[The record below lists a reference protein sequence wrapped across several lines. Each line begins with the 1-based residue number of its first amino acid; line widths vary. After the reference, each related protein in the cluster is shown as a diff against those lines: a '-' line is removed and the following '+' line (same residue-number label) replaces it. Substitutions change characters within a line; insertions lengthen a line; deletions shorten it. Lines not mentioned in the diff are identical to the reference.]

1 MIAASRIQ
9 ELATQRFEQ
18 AVENRRHLHQNPEL
32 SFEEEN
38 TARYIASALE
48 ARGIEKID
56 RGVGGNGVVATITGA
71 EEGPAIALRAD
82 IDALPIQEVPGR
94 SYGSTNSGVMH
105 ACGHDGH
112 TSSLLLCASV
122 LHAVQEELPG
132 TVKLM
137 FQPAEERIPGGA
149 QAMIRDG
156 VLESPLVHAVLGQ
169 HVNPDLEVG
178 TVGFCPGLF
187 MASADDVYITIEG
200 KGAHAAKPHLGIDP
214 VAVAS
219 NIIVSLQQIVSR
231 NANPIV
237 PSVLTFGRFIADG
250 ATNVIPNTVEIEG
263 TFRTIDPAWRDA
275 ALERIER
282 AVKAQ
287 AEALGARATV
297 RIDRGYPPLVNDEP
311 LTSASRRRA
320 VEYLGKEHVV
330 DLPPAMWAEDF
341 SYFGLERPACFYNL
355 GVRNENRG
363 IIHQVHTPEFDLDEQ
378 ALRVG
383 GGLMAWLAI
392 GALEELDSS
401 GLRNRSAS
409 S

>member
-1 MIAASRIQ
+1 MISASRIQ
-9 ELATQRFEQ
+9 DLATERFEQ
-18 AVENRRHLHQNPEL
+18 ALENRRHLHQHPEL
-32 SFEEEN
+32 SFEEHH
-38 TARYIASALE
+38 TANYIAKALE
-48 ARGIEKID
+48 ARGIEGIE
-56 RGVGGNGVVATITGA
+56 RGVGGNGVVATIAGR
-71 EEGPAIALRAD
+71 EDGPVVALRAD

-94 SYGSTNSGVMH
+94 SYGSTRAGVMH

-112 TSSLLLCASV
+112 TSSLLLCASI
-122 LHAVQEELPG
+122 LQAVRDELPG

-156 VLESPLVHAVLGQ
+156 VLESPHVQAVLGQ
-169 HVNPDLEVG
+169 HVNPDLQVG

-200 KGAHAAKPHLGIDP
+200 KGAHAAKPHLGVDP
-214 VAVAS
+214 VAIAS
-219 NIIVSLQQIVSR
+219 SIVVMLQQIVSR

-263 TFRTIDPAWRDA
+263 TFRTIDPEWRDE

-282 AVKAQ
+282 AVLSHAQ
-287 AEALGARATV
+287 AFGARAAV
-297 RIDRGYPPLVNDEP
+297 RIDRGYPPVINDEQ
-311 LTSASRRRA
+311 LTQAARSRA
-320 VEYLGKEHVV
+320 VEYLGEKQVI

-355 GVRNENRG
+355 GVRNEERG
-363 IIHQVHTPEFDLDEQ
+363 IVHQVHTPDFDLDEQ

-383 GGLMAWLAI
+383 GGLMAWLTI
-392 GALEELDSS
+392 GSLERLLVPS
-401 GLRNRSAS
+401 
-409 S
+409 

>member
-1 MIAASRIQ
+1 MISASRIQ
-9 ELATQRFEQ
+9 DLATERFEQ
-18 AVENRRHLHQNPEL
+18 ALENRRHLHQHPEL
-32 SFEEEN
+32 SFEEHH
-38 TARYIASALE
+38 TANYIAKALE
-48 ARGIEKID
+48 ARGIEGIE
-56 RGVGGNGVVATITGA
+56 RGVGGNGVVATIAGR
-71 EEGPAIALRAD
+71 EDGPVVALRAD

-94 SYGSTNSGVMH
+94 SYGSTRAGVMH

-112 TSSLLLCASV
+112 TSSLLLCASI
-122 LHAVQEELPG
+122 LQAVRDELPG

-156 VLESPLVHAVLGQ
+156 VLESPHVQAVLGQ
-169 HVNPDLEVG
+169 HVNPDLQVG

-200 KGAHAAKPHLGIDP
+200 KGAHAAKPHLGVDP
-214 VAVAS
+214 VAIAS
-219 NIIVSLQQIVSR
+219 SIVVMLQQIVSR

-263 TFRTIDPAWRDA
+263 TFRTIDPEWRDEG
-275 ALERIER
+275 LEGIER
-282 AVKAQ
+282 AVLFPAQ
-287 AEALGARATV
+287 GVCGRAAGG
-297 RIDRGYPPLVNDEP
+297 IDRGYPPVINDEQ
-311 LTSASRRRA
+311 LTQAARSRA
-320 VEYLGKEHVV
+320 VEYLGEKQVI

-355 GVRNENRG
+355 GVRNEERG
-363 IIHQVHTPEFDLDEQ
+363 IVHQVHTPDFDLDEQ

-383 GGLMAWLAI
+383 GGLMAWLTI
-392 GALEELDSS
+392 GSLERLLVPS
-401 GLRNRSAS
+401 
-409 S
+409 